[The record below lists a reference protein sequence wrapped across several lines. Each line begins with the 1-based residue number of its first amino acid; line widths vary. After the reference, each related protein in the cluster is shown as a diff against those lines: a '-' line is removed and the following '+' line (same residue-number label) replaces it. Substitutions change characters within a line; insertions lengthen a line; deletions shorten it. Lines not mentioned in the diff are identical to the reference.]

1 MTWTIA
7 PEAATGE
14 DAVALHR
21 AYIDEV
27 VTRYYRRPATPEEID
42 EEFAGMS
49 PAELTPPRGVLLVVR
64 SGVRAG
70 VRARVR
76 VREGSGAGEGGR
88 AAGCAGV
95 RLIAPGTAELK
106 RVWVR
111 PEARRHGLGAALLEA
126 AERAAAD
133 LGATAVRLDTRSDLV
148 EARRLYARH
157 GYTEIPRYHDDPYAE
172 HFFEKRLV

>member
-14 DAVALHR
+14 DAVTLHR

-27 VTRYYRRPATPEEID
+27 VTRYYRRPATREEID
-42 EEFAGMS
+42 EEFAGLS
-49 PAELTPPRGVLLVVR
+49 PEELTPPRGVLLVVR
-64 SGVRAG
+64 D
-70 VRARVR
+70 
-76 VREGSGAGEGGR
+76 GAEGGR
-88 AAGCAGV
+88 ATGCAGV
-95 RLIAPGTAELK
+95 RVIAPGTAELK

-111 PEARRHGLGAALLEA
+111 PEARRHGLGAGLLEA

-133 LGATAVRLDTRSDLV
+133 LGATAVRLDTRGDLV

-157 GYTEIPRYHDDPYAE
+157 GYAEIPRYHDDPYAE